1 MVDGTNPEQAIA
13 NPVTGVTIGEP
24 RTDQPEG
31 TARVTMRPGASGPPA
46 HIHPE
51 TEERFEVVEGPIVFH
66 IDGRERSL
74 SAGTEVRVAPE
85 TAHTFRNETDGEVM
99 FRVRTLPSNERLGEV
114 VATLFGL
121 AQEGETDEAGRPG
134 LLQGAVM
141 AEATID
147 DVYFADAPRGL
158 QRSFGSVLGP
168 IGRALGYSPT
178 YEEYLTEEYWEGRT
192 ADPGDP

>member
-1 MVDGTNPEQAIA
+1 MSNGTTPEQAIA

-31 TARVTMRPGASGPPA
+31 TARVTMRPGASGPPE
-46 HIHPE
+46 HVHPE
-51 TEERFEVVEGPIVFH
+51 TEERFEVVEGPVVFC

-85 TAHTFRNETDGEVM
+85 TPHTFRNETDEEAV
-99 FRVRTLPSNERLGEV
+99 FRVRTVPANEQLGEV

-121 AQEGETDEAGRPG
+121 AQEGETDDTGRPG

-141 AEATID
+141 AEATMD
-147 DVYFADAPRGL
+147 EVYFTGVPRDL
-158 QRSFGSVLGP
+158 QRAFGTVLGP
-168 IGRALGYSPT
+168 VGRALGYRPT
-178 YEEYLTEEYWEGRT
+178 YEEYLTEEYWQTRDAE
-192 ADPGDP
+192 P